1 MCKKLSILLLAIA
14 GISLLQAQTTTDF
27 PKMEFG
33 VQGGPGG
40 SVFFN
45 ERPMLN
51 PRNSKRPIYNGGMA
65 GAGFQY
71 NFTKM
76 AALRVEANYEQK
88 GDVYYSIY
96 GYDNANTFRESYAF
110 DRTRN
115 INIPVTARLS
125 FGRNV
130 RFFVNAGMY
139 AGVQVY
145 SQRIISDVT
154 YTPVIDVVL
163 RDRTSARNITKD
175 VTRGDA
181 GVVAG
186 LGVFLPVG
194 SRAAFTIEARN
205 NTGFINQNAGT
216 GLYQNKFYN
225 TNTMLLMGLT
235 FALDKPFPKLERRY
249 KKVKQEPVRETEQRY

>member
-1 MCKKLSILLLAIA
+1 MLLALTSIC
-14 GISLLQAQTTTDF
+14 LLQAQDQAF

-33 VQGGPGG
+33 AQGGPGG

-51 PRNSKRPIYNGGMA
+51 PRNQYRPMYNGGMA
-65 GAGFQY
+65 GISYQY
-71 NFTKM
+71 NFTRM
-76 AALRVEANYEQK
+76 AALRVETNYEQK

-96 GYDNANTFRESYAF
+96 GYDNANAFRESYAY
-110 DRTRN
+110 DRLRY

-139 AGVQVY
+139 AGVQVH
-145 SQRIISDVT
+145 SQRITSDVT
-154 YTPVIDVVL
+154 YTPVVDVVL
-163 RDRTSARNITKD
+163 RDRTHTENITKD

-194 SRAAFTIEARN
+194 NRAAFTIEARN

-225 TNTMLLMGLT
+225 SNTLLMMGLT
-235 FALDKPFPKLERRY
+235 FALDKPFPKLERRA
-249 KKVKQEPVRETEQRY
+249 KKVKEQPVREIEQRY